1 MNVTE
6 FSNQFDILFNNI
18 TSNQAPGLNEYEKS
32 VFLTKAQEEIIK
44 NYFNP
49 KGNKYQEGFD
59 GSPKRQIDFSNLIVS
74 IVLSVDATIT
84 PIVDFRALCY
94 KLPTDIFFI
103 VNELIEFKNIASST
117 IHGTRQ
123 VVALTFQEYIRLM
136 SKPFKEPLKWQA
148 WRLITNKSVNAATSE
163 LVITSSDLTKYSA
176 DAKNYIVR
184 YVKHPSPII
193 LIDLTTTY
201 GESLSINGKT
211 AVSECEL
218 SDNIHDEI
226 LQRAVELAK
235 IAWAGDPNQ
244 VQIDTQSGQR
254 SE

>member
-32 VFLTKAQEEIIK
+32 VLLTKAQEEIVK

-59 GSPKRQIDFSNLIVS
+59 GSPKRQMDFSNLVVS
-74 IVLSVDATIT
+74 TSLSVDGTLT
-84 PIVDFRALCY
+84 PTVDYRALCY

-103 VNELIEFKNIASST
+103 VNEEIVYKDGIT
-117 IHGTRQ
+117 PKGMRQ
-123 VVALTFQEYIRLM
+123 VLALTYQEYVRLM
-136 SKPFKEPLKWQA
+136 SKPFKEPMKWQA
-148 WRLITNKSVNAATSE
+148 WRLITNKTSNAATAE
-163 LVITSSDLTKYSA
+163 LIITSA
-176 DAKNYIVR
+176 DATKFSTNTKNYIVR
-184 YVKHPSPII
+184 YVKHPAPII
-193 LIDLTTTY
+193 LIDLTAAY

-211 AVSECEL
+211 TVSECEL

-235 IAWAGDPNQ
+235 VAWAGDPNQ
-244 VQIDTQSGQR
+244 IQIDTQSGQR